1 MKEIICSQTIETKKY
16 KKYGNFC
23 KEIVKLLGFDLNNV
37 LIDNSFYER
46 ITFYDIKNNDKEY
59 VVRLWDVCE
68 IVDNKKLNVR
78 YSLFAESE

>member
-16 KKYGNFC
+16 KKYGSFC
-23 KEIVKLLGFDLNNV
+23 KEVVKLLGFDLNKI

-46 ITFYDIKNNDKEY
+46 ITFYDTENDDKVY
-59 VVRLWDVCE
+59 VVRLWDVSE
-68 IVDNKKLNVR
+68 NVNNKKLNVR

>member
-46 ITFYDIKNNDKEY
+46 ITFYDTENDDKIY
-59 VVRLWDVCE
+59 VVRLWDVSE
-68 IVDNKKLNVR
+68 NVNNKKMNVR
-78 YSLFAESE
+78 YSLFVD